1 MKKILIM
8 FVCVTMAAAGV
19 IATTTCDKQ
28 KISCPQFTPN
38 CGQLQC
44 AANARPYGVQTST
57 DAAQKYEIIL
67 NYKGQTFP
75 IKFPEYKQSQNYQI
89 AAQSTKWGRDG
100 NHDEAVFALSSL
112 ITMGVA
118 PSVAFEFLFPTI
130 NKQVD
135 NILTKVNVLPKNSKI
150 QFTPNFSQKFW
161 VSHEKTGYMIDKENL
176 FRQIFAKF
184 KSSPQ
189 VAITMHAD
197 VVEPQVTR
205 EKNLQC
211 TKLLSRFSTSIAS
224 STAERQSNVRLA
236 LKQFNGMVVAPHA
249 EVSFNATTGRRTEE
263 KGYKS
268 AHIIS
273 NGLFVDG
280 VGGGVCQASTTLYN
294 ALLLADNVQILEAN
308 RHSMPVSYVSLGFDA
323 MVAFGSSD
331 LKFKNTADTPIF
343 IRTYFDNGRV
353 YAEVYGKPERENV
366 RKVRRSE
373 TLSVIKNKGD
383 IIKRDDGEFT
393 HLLDENGYY
402 RQKRAQDGYE
412 VQTYLDIFSGNT
424 LIESRPVRHTTYP
437 PQQGILVRGTPPPPQ
452 EPAQPDLYYC
462 PLATRNNKY

>member
-1 MKKILIM
+1 M
-8 FVCVTMAAAGV
+8 TTAGA
-19 IATTTCDKQ
+19 IATAPRVAH
-28 KISCPQFTPN
+28 KISYPHFVPTCE
-38 CGQLQC
+38 QLKLT
-44 AANARPYGVQTST
+44 ANAPPYNAQTSAT
-57 DAAQKYEIIL
+57 QRYEIIL
-67 NYKGQTFP
+67 NYKGQTYP
-75 IKFPEYKQSQNYQI
+75 LKFPEFKQSQNYQI
-89 AAQSTKWGRDG
+89 VAQSSKWGRDG
-100 NHDEAVFALSSL
+100 NHKEAVFALNSL
-112 ITMGVA
+112 ISMGVA

-130 NKQVD
+130 NKQID
-135 NILTKVNVLPKNSKI
+135 AILAKVNIPPKDSKI

-161 VSHEKTGYMIDKENL
+161 VSNEKTGYMIDKENL

-189 VAITMHAD
+189 VALTMHAD
-197 VVEPQVTR
+197 AVEPQVTR

-224 STAERQSNVRLA
+224 STAERQNNVRLA
-236 LKQFNGMVVAPHA
+236 LKQFNGMTIAPNA
-249 EVSFNATTGRRTEE
+249 EVSFNATTGKRTEE

-294 ALLLADNVQILEAN
+294 ALLLSDNVQILEAN
-308 RHSMPVSYVSLGFDA
+308 RHSMPVSYVTLGFDA

-331 LKFKNTADTPIF
+331 LRFKNTANTPIF
-343 IRTYFDNGRV
+343 IRTYYENGRV
-353 YAEVYGKPERENV
+353 YVEIYGKPEHENT

-383 IIKRDDGEFT
+383 IIKRDNGEFT

-437 PQQGILVRGTPPPPQ
+437 PQQGILIHGTPPHPILAQTPPQ
-452 EPAQPDLYYC
+452 
-462 PLATRNNKY
+462 

>member
-1 MKKILIM
+1 MKKTITML
-8 FVCVTMAAAGV
+8 VCVFMTASALTANAYDNLKM
-19 IATTTCDKQ
+19 
-28 KISCPQFTPN
+28 SYPQLAPN
-38 CGQLQC
+38 CGQVKRSIT
-44 AANARPYGVQTST
+44 ARPYGVQTST
-57 DAAQKYEIIL
+57 IATQKYEIIL

-75 IKFPEYKQSQNYQI
+75 LKFPEFKQSQNYQI
-89 AAQSTKWGRDG
+89 ATQSTKWGRDG

-112 ITMGVA
+112 ISMGVA
-118 PSVAFEFLFPTI
+118 PSIAFEFLFPTI
-130 NKQVD
+130 NSQID
-135 NILTKVNVLPKNSKI
+135 TILAKVNVLPKDSKI

-161 VSHEKTGYMIDKENL
+161 VSHEKIGYVIDKENL

-197 VVEPQVTR
+197 AVEPQITR

-211 TKLLSRFSTSIAS
+211 TKLLSRFSTSIAN
-224 STAERQSNVRLA
+224 STTERQSNVRLA
-236 LKQFNGMVVAPHA
+236 LKQFNGMVIAPHT
-249 EVSFNATTGRRTEE
+249 EVSFNATTGRRTED

-294 ALLLADNVQILEAN
+294 SLLLADNVEILEAN
-308 RHSMPVSYVSLGFDA
+308 RHSMPVSYVTLGFDA

-343 IRTYFDNGRV
+343 IRTYYDNGRV
-353 YAEVYGKPERENV
+353 YAEIYGKPERENT

-373 TLSVIKNKGD
+373 TISVIKNKGD
-383 IIKRDDGEFT
+383 IVKRDDGEFT

-412 VQTYLDIFSGNT
+412 VQTYLDTYIGT
-424 LIESRPVRHTTYP
+424 KLIESRPVRHTTYP
-437 PQQGILVRGTPPPPQ
+437 PQQGILVRGTPPQDPFN
-452 EPAQPDLYYC
+452 QPD
-462 PLATRNNKY
+462 

>member
-1 MKKILIM
+1 MKKTLTILLCAFI
-8 FVCVTMAAAGV
+8 AAGAMV
-19 IATTTCDKQ
+19 SAICDNQ
-28 KISCPQFTPN
+28 KSSYPQFVN
-38 CGQLQC
+38 ICGQLKNQTFS
-44 AANARPYGVQTST
+44 RPYGIQTT
-57 DAAQKYEIIL
+57 ARPTQKYEIIL
-67 NYKGQTFP
+67 NYKGETYPLKLSAFKP
-75 IKFPEYKQSQNYQI
+75 SQNYQI

-112 ITMGVA
+112 ISMGVA

-130 NKQVD
+130 NKQIDAILAKV
-135 NILTKVNVLPKNSKI
+135 NILPKDSKI

-184 KSSPQ
+184 KLSQQ
-189 VAITMHAD
+189 VAVTMHAD
-197 VVEPQVTR
+197 AVEPTVTR

-224 STAERQSNVRLA
+224 STAERQNNVRLA
-236 LKQFNGMVVAPHA
+236 LKQFNGMVIAPQT
-249 EVSFNATTGRRTEE
+249 EISFNATTGRRTEE
-263 KGYKS
+263 KGYKT

-294 ALLLADNVQILEAN
+294 ALLLADGVEILEAN
-308 RHSMPVSYVSLGFDA
+308 RHSMPVSYVTLGFDA

-331 LKFKNTADTPIF
+331 LRFKNTTNTPLF
-343 IRTYFDNGRV
+343 VRTYYDSGRV
-353 YAEVYGKPERENV
+353 YAEIYGKPERENA
-366 RKVRRSE
+366 RKIRRSE

-383 IIKRDDGEFT
+383 ITKRDDGTFT

-402 RQKRAQDGYE
+402 RQKRAQDGVE
-412 VQTYLDIFSGNT
+412 VQTYLDIYDGNS

-437 PQQGILVRGTPPPPQ
+437 PQQGIIIRGTPPQ
-452 EPAQPDLYYC
+452 
-462 PLATRNNKY
+462 NNDEY